1 MQGEEWDDS
10 MTSVRRIVPKTNEQY
25 VELLKKLCGQK
36 KFRKE
41 SIYPFIAPSLR
52 TTLLLSSTIFMFL
65 LGIK

>member
-41 SIYPFIAPSLR
+41 SIYPFIAPSLGTKHFFCR
-52 TTLLLSSTIFMFL
+52 LLFSCSC
-65 LGIK
+65 

>member
-10 MTSVRRIVPKTNEQY
+10 MTSIRRIVPKTNEQY
-25 VELLKKLCGQK
+25 VARALVHCGQK

-41 SIYPFIAPSLR
+41 SIYPFIAPSLG